1 MLCIHYQAKC
11 FVLRV
16 TAILFFLLLGTTW
29 GSAVDHFMKITLLGT
44 GTPYPNGERFG
55 SAIVIDADGKKL
67 LFDCGRGAV
76 IRLAQAGQAV
86 NDIGPVF
93 LTHLHSDHV
102 TGLPDLWLTGWFLGR
117 QEPLRVWGPTGTVAM
132 ARNLS
137 EAFSF
142 DIQTRVRTEHLPL
155 QGSEIVAQDIEDGS
169 VLNDGPI
176 RVTAFAVHHGPVKP
190 AFGYRVD
197 YAEHSIVIS
206 GDTLFSDELVK
217 RAKSVD
223 CLIHAAWSAASTH
236 PNPDS
241 VHSIA
246 SAQEAAH
253 VFAMTKPKLAVIY
266 HYKSDEG
273 MATAIGAEYKGAFVI
288 AKDLMTID
296 IDHAVSW
303 KNDASSGN
311 VR

>member
-1 MLCIHYQAKC
+1 MLCIHHQTKC
-11 FVLRV
+11 LVLRI
-16 TAILFFLLLGTTW
+16 TAILFFWLLATTW
-29 GSAVDHFMKITLLGT
+29 GSAVDHSMKIIVLGT
-44 GTPYPNGERFG
+44 GTPYPNRERFG
-55 SAIVIDADGKKL
+55 SAIVVEADGKKL

-76 IRLAQAGQAV
+76 IRLAQAGMAV
-86 NDIGPVF
+86 NDIEAVY

-102 TGLPDLWLTGWFLGR
+102 TGLSDLWLTGWFLGR
-117 QEPLRVWGPTGTVAM
+117 QEPLRVGGPTGTVAM
-132 ARNLS
+132 ARSLS

-142 DIQTRVRTEHLPL
+142 DIQTRIRTEHLPL
-155 QGSEIVAQDIEDGS
+155 QGSEIVAQDIQDGS
-169 VLNDGPI
+169 VFNDGLI

-190 AFGYRVD
+190 ALGYRVD
-197 YAEHSIVIS
+197 YAGHSIVIS

-223 CLIHAAWSAASTH
+223 CLIHAAWSVASTH

-246 SAQEAAH
+246 SAQEAAR

-266 HYKSDEG
+266 HYKNDEG
-273 MATAIGAEYKGAFVI
+273 MAAAIGAEYKGAFVI

-296 IDHAVSW
+296 IDHAISW
-303 KNDASSGN
+303 KNDASSGD